1 MEKIVIVINGSGGA
15 GKDTL
20 CEMAGRHYK
29 TMNVSS
35 IEPIKKIATDNGWDG
50 NKSEKSRKFL
60 ADLKNLFVEFNDLPL
75 KYLLEKYDIFQK
87 NDDEIMFVHIR
98 EPQEIAK
105 FKAEIGENCY
115 TLLIRGREG
124 ARTEWNNES
133 DDAVENYE
141 YDFYYENCKPLE
153 EAEEDFIQFLKET
166 LDSIHEK

>member
-1 MEKIVIVINGSGGA
+1 MKKIVIVINGSGGA

-20 CEMAGRHYK
+20 CEMADKHYK

-35 IEPIKKIATDNGWDG
+35 IDPIKKIAKENGWNGD
-50 NKSEKSRKFL
+50 KSEKSRKFL

-75 KYLLEKYDIFQK
+75 KYLLDEYAIFQQS
-87 NDDEIMFVHIR
+87 DDEIMFVHIR
-98 EPQEIAK
+98 EPKEIAK

-133 DDAVENYE
+133 DDAVENYD
-141 YDFYYENCKPLE
+141 YDFYYKNCKPLE
-153 EAEEDFIQFLKET
+153 EAEEDFISFMKEMLKK
-166 LDSIHEK
+166 IG